1 MLLNRPLAN
10 EIMDREE
17 LDGFLAVTDNNVYYL
32 SGYESDFLYDIQYV
46 AAAVLPRKADIPSGL
61 CVPEI
66 EAANL
71 IERPTWMDAIH
82 TYYFDV
88 YGGVLKIHTFAED
101 VPLTGDDAVIKSW
114 VDELDKN
121 ETINVGGA
129 LNNALKAFGKSKV
142 KIGIDDTR
150 FAAML
155 ATDFPNIEFVEAA
168 HLFIECRMIKI
179 PDEIKILR
187 SAARMNETALR
198 KAFAAIKEDATWLDV
213 RTAYEVGVAE
223 QGARVAA
230 CYNGAGEKSAGAE
243 RVIKKYPI
251 AQGDQVCFDSLLK
264 WQRYVGDC
272 QRTVVLGEPSEKL
285 QRYWNAF
292 EVGIEDG
299 YSKLKPGVSTMDLRN
314 QTIETVRKA
323 GIPSFCCAF
332 IHGIGLDHIE
342 MPFSVG
348 GKLGDFTLQEN
359 MVLNMD
365 MEVHEIGWGG
375 TFFEETMLITKDG
388 AERLYTLERQL
399 FQA

>member
-10 EIMDREE
+10 DIMDREG
-17 LDGFLAVTDNNVYYL
+17 LDGLLAVTDNNVYYL

-46 AAAVLPRKADIPSGL
+46 AAAVLPRSEDIPSSL

-71 IERPTWMDAIH
+71 IERPTWMDKVR

-88 YGGVLKIHTFAED
+88 YGGVLKIHTFAD
-101 VPLTGDDAVIKSW
+101 DAPLEGDDAAIRAW
-114 VDELDKN
+114 VDELDKKG
-121 ETINVGGA
+121 TVNVGGA
-129 LNNALKAFGKSKV
+129 VTDALKEFGTA
-142 KIGIDDTR
+142 KIRIGVDDTR
-150 FAAML
+150 FAAFL
-155 ATDFPNIEFVEAA
+155 AADFDNIEFVEAA
-168 HLFIECRMIKI
+168 HLFIECRMVKT
-179 PDEIKILR
+179 PDEIALLR
-187 SAARMNETALR
+187 EAARKNETALR
-198 KAFAAIKEDATWLDV
+198 KAFAAIKDGATWLDV
-213 RTAYEVGVAE
+213 RTTYEVGVAE
-223 QGARVAA
+223 QGARVFS
-230 CYNGAGEKSAGAE
+230 CYNGAGKKSAGAE
-243 RVIKKYPI
+243 RVIKGYPI
-251 AQGDQVCFDSLLK
+251 AKGDQVCFDSLLK

-272 QRTVVLGEPSEKL
+272 QRTVVLGGASEKL
-285 QRYWNAF
+285 QHYWTAF
-292 EVGIEDG
+292 EVGLEDG
-299 YSKLKPGVSTMDLRN
+299 YGRLKPGVSTMELRN
-314 QTIETVRKA
+314 HTIDTVRKA

-348 GKLGDFTLQEN
+348 GKLGDFTLREN

-375 TFFEETMLITKDG
+375 VFFEETMLITEDG